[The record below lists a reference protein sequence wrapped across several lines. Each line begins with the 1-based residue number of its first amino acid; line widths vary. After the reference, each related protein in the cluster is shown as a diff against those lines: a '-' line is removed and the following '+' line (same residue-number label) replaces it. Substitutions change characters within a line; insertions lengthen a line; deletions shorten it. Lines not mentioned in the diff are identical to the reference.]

1 MKYLNFLLS
10 RLRIGQNAEHSQGEI
25 DPKKSVLLKNC
36 DWFKLQQAY
45 CTVSSKNYMKLQHIE
60 IAAGI
65 QELHLQTTGS
75 CQKEGCLT
83 YDHIIHTDYAMALIQ
98 LIDVALIDL
107 SEASMASD
115 KVKAE
120 FIKAMKSIV
129 PDSEIM
135 GKVQVFTPAM
145 DQLVNDT
152 YETLSRIKT
161 QLQK

>member
-1 MKYLNFLLS
+1 MKYLTSLISQIWL
-10 RLRIGQNAEHSQGEI
+10 GQTKERTKEDI
-25 DPKKSVLLKNC
+25 DPKKSVLLKSC

-45 CTVSSKNYMKLQHIE
+45 CTVSSKNYMKLQHLE

-75 CQKEGCLT
+75 CRKDGCLT
-83 YDHIIHTDYAMALIQ
+83 YDHIIHTEYAQALIE
-98 LIDVALIDL
+98 LIDVALMDL

-120 FIKAMKSIV
+120 FTKSIKSIV
-129 PDSEIM
+129 PDSVLM
-135 GKVQVFTPAM
+135 GKVQILTPVM